1 MTLCYCTNPERHFI
15 DMLHLHI
22 SSLYANKQAKRK
34 KTHTYHA
41 TIAGFSQPCPI
52 LIRTTPCVLPEPP
65 AEMLRV
71 RKSKFVRY
79 FTNRL
84 GCVEYALL
92 CQFQKFTVD
101 MLDGRKPCSLTQHVA
116 QIVGRKAQLICT
128 ILHCGQ
134 TVNLRFAR
142 TQVIIKQHFKTHK
155 YVAVDAFARGEPP
168 VVKPQ
173 AIIKRQLCP
182 QAGNRLRQPMKL
194 VFISLILIQDS
205 QNLISNFATVKLQ
218 TFIIIHGNTAR
229 NH

>member
-1 MTLCYCTNPERHFI
+1 MTLCYCTNPERHFT

-155 YVAVDAFARGEPP
+155 HVAVDAFARGELP

-173 AIIKRQLCP
+173 AIIKQQLHIV
-182 QAGNRLRQPMKL
+182 RHKQPC
-194 VFISLILIQDS
+194 VFVYRMLQ
-205 QNLISNFATVKLQ
+205 FACIFSIHSVTVRRSCSDRYSAS
-218 TFIIIHGNTAR
+218 FAP
-229 NH
+229 